1 MVLCLTGVC
10 LVCST
15 ILGVVYVI
23 TEKPIADAEK
33 ANLQAALGAV
43 LPDDSE
49 ISTEP
54 FYQEWNGVNY
64 ECYHAQGPT
73 EAEFATAVKSTVN
86 GFGGPL
92 TVLVGVFYDGTVF
105 ATKVLSHSETPGLGA
120 KCSDAMS
127 DFVLQFQ
134 GFNPVVKQLKVKKD
148 GGDVDAITAST
159 ITSRAYTQAVAN
171 AVDVCVAAGRTSAF
185 KAEES
190 GVTASQAE
198 ALPADKSG
206 ETASQAGISS
216 ATGETMNNGGQENE

>member
-10 LVCST
+10 LVCSA
-15 ILGVVYVI
+15 ILGAVYVV

-43 LPDDSE
+43 LPDDSQ

-54 FYQEWNGVNY
+54 FYQEWNGARY

-73 EAEFATAVKSTVN
+73 DAEFATAVKSTVN

-92 TVLVGVFYDGTVF
+92 TVLVGVLYDGTVF

-120 KCSDAMS
+120 KCSDEMS
-127 DFVLQFQ
+127 GFVLQFQ
-134 GFNPVVKQLKVKKD
+134 GFNPVEKQLKVKKD

-171 AVDVCVAAGRTSAF
+171 AVSVVNAAGRNSSL
-185 KAEES
+185 KA
-190 GVTASQAE
+190 
-198 ALPADKSG
+198 G
-206 ETASQAGISS
+206 ETVPDTQVEACLTEENEI
-216 ATGETMNNGGQENE
+216 NGGQNNE

>member
-1 MVLCLTGVC
+1 MAAKSTLRNMVLCLTGVC
-10 LVCST
+10 LVCSA
-15 ILGVVYVI
+15 ILGVVYVV

-33 ANLQAALGAV
+33 ANLQEALGAV
-43 LPDDSE
+43 VPDDSV

-54 FYQEWNGVNY
+54 FYQEWNGIKY

-134 GFNPVVKQLKVKKD
+134 GFDPKSKQLKVSKD

-171 AVDVCVAAGRTSAF
+171 AVEVCVAAGRTSAF
-185 KAEES
+185 KAGKT

-198 ALPADKSG
+198 ACTAGNPAFG
-206 ETASQAGISS
+206 ESV
-216 ATGETMNNGGQENE
+216 NNGGKGNE